1 MRHSHIP
8 LSRGSRVLFN
18 KEVDMAWN
26 PKQHFTRHG
35 FHEHV
40 KYAARLAMNGQRTPL
55 ISGKTFL
62 PYWWLQSEIRVFWEA
77 GITQQTADLI
87 VSAVDERIRE
97 TVGLPFRFKLFG
109 AHQSAMEQ
117 VAQATVNGQIDH
129 DRLFAS
135 ALSESWRDPK
145 CGGQQH
151 ADIYITD
158 KPFVDDTVS
167 WGAADF
173 KFGAMVFCLYGNRQ
187 HSQGFL
193 RNVALHETNH
203 LLGMY
208 CHCDDY
214 QNVEELSYTP
224 RCNMHYNCS
233 HTELCPKCTEFIRH
247 WWMQVVETY
256 NQ

>member
-1 MRHSHIP
+1 
-8 LSRGSRVLFN
+8 
-18 KEVDMAWN
+18 MAWN
-26 PKQHFTRHG
+26 PKRQFTRDG
-35 FHEHV
+35 YREHV
-40 KYAARLAMNGQRTPL
+40 QTVACETMSGHRTPT
-55 ISGKTFL
+55 IGGRKYL
-62 PYWWLQSEIRVFWEA
+62 PYWWIQNEIRVFWGA
-77 GITQQTADLI
+77 GITRHTADLI
-87 VSAVDERIRE
+87 VAAVDERIRE

-117 VAQATVNGQIDH
+117 VAHATINGQIDH

-187 HSQGFL
+187 NSQSFL
-193 RNVALHETNH
+193 RKVALHETNH

-214 QNVEELSYTP
+214 QNVQGLSYSP
-224 RCNMHYNCS
+224 RCNMHYSCPS
-233 HTELCPKCTEFIRH
+233 DELCPKCTEFIRD
-247 WWMQVVETY
+247 WWAQIAHEY
-256 NQ
+256 EQSYGQLQQEYGFASR